1 VWTVNQATGCK
12 SLKPGSVDGGSALK
26 ETHGNI
32 MLDTFTQNL
41 ESAIHTAPLIAI
53 AISLAAG
60 VATSFTPCV
69 YPLIPITVGFIGAKG
84 SPTRIRGFYLSLM
97 YVIGLALVYS
107 CLGAFAALTGKFFGH
122 IQSNPWVHFLVA
134 NICIVFGLAMLD
146 VITIQFTWDPLHSA
160 FRMERRGGITSLAM
174 GGASALIAAPCTAP
188 VLGILLTFV
197 GTKQNIPLGITM
209 LFAYAFGMGFLL
221 ILIGTFTGLLTS
233 LPRSGEWMVRI
244 KKVFGVMMIAIGE
257 YFLIKAGQLMF

>member
-1 VWTVNQATGCK
+1 
-12 SLKPGSVDGGSALK
+12 
-26 ETHGNI
+26 
-32 MLDTFTQNL
+32 MLDSFTNNL
-41 ESAIHTAPLIAI
+41 EHAIQTAPLIAI
-53 AISLAAG
+53 MISLAAG

-97 YVIGLALVYS
+97 YVIGLAAVYS

-122 IQSNPWVHFLVA
+122 IQSNPWVHFAVA
-134 NICIVFGLAMLD
+134 NVCIIFGLAMLD
-146 VITIQFTWDPLHSA
+146 VFTIQFTWDPLHGP
-160 FRMERRGGITSLAM
+160 FRLKRRGGITSMAM

-188 VLGILLTFV
+188 VLGVLLTFV
-197 GTKQNIPLGITM
+197 GTKQNIPLGMAM
-209 LFAYAFGMGFLL
+209 LFSYAFGMGFLL
-221 ILIGTFTGLLTS
+221 ILIGTFTGVLAS

-244 KKVFGVMMIAIGE
+244 KKVFGLLMIAAGE

>member
-1 VWTVNQATGCK
+1 VLENLTNNLDLY
-12 SLKPGSVDGGSALK
+12 LKGSVLLSFAASYIGGVL
-26 ETHGNI
+26 
-32 MLDTFTQNL
+32 
-41 ESAIHTAPLIAI
+41 
-53 AISLAAG
+53 
-60 VATSFTPCV
+60 VSFTPCM

-122 IQSNPWVHFLVA
+122 IQSNPWVNFVVA
-134 NICIVFGLAMLD
+134 NLCIMFGLAMLD
-146 VITIQFTWDPLHSA
+146 VFTIQFTWDPLHSA
-160 FRMERRGGITSLAM
+160 FHLKRRGGMTSMAM

-197 GTKQNIPLGITM
+197 GTKQNIPLGMIM

-221 ILIGTFTGLLTS
+221 ILIGTFTGILTS

-244 KKVFGVMMIAIGE
+244 KKAFGVLMIAAGE
-257 YFLIKAGQLMF
+257 YFLIKAGQLML